1 MSARS
6 LILKAFASTTQEW
19 ISARELYDI
28 VVTTGGEYPTTY
40 KQARLRLGLVSERR
54 GKHYFFK
61 LPDDQD
67 RMYKDLKRMK
77 GDQEFPVFLSNLK
90 VALKRLKED
99 I

>member
-19 ISARELYDI
+19 ISARDLYDV

-40 KQARLRLGLVSERR
+40 KQARNRLGLVSERR

-67 RMYKDLKRMK
+67 RLYRDLKRMK
-77 GDQEFPVFLSNLK
+77 GDREFDVFLSDLK
-90 VALKRLKED
+90 VALKRLKND